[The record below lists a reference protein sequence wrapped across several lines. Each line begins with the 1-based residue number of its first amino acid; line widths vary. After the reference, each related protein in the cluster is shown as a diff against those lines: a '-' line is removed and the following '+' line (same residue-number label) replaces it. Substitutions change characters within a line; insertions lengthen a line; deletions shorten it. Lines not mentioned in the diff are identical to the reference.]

1 MVHFVKI
8 QGNITDPAQLYKRTE
23 KKDGVKTTTVFQRD
37 ASSQPKNIGEKILQ
51 KMTDLFSGVKKAK
64 NSVTLLKAAQDL
76 QNSGCIDKSY
86 NLTTQN
92 KSNKSIRLNTNFL
105 TNIANDPKMK
115 PSGQTLG
122 ELQGSKFHVS

>member
-8 QGNITDPAQLYKRTE
+8 QPNITDATQLYKKTE
-23 KKDGVKTTTVFQRD
+23 KNDGITTTTVFQRD

-76 QNSGCIDKSY
+76 QNSGHIEKSY

-92 KSNKSIRLNTNFL
+92 KYNKSIRLNTNFL
-105 TNIANDPKMK
+105 INIANDQKMK
-115 PSGQTLG
+115 PSEQTLG

>member
-8 QGNITDPAQLYKRTE
+8 QSNITDATQLYKKTE
-23 KKDGVKTTTVFQRD
+23 KNDGIKTTTVFQRD

-76 QNSGCIDKSY
+76 QNSGHIEKSY

-105 TNIANDPKMK
+105 INIANDQKMK
-115 PSGQTLG
+115 PSEQTLG

>member
-8 QGNITDPAQLYKRTE
+8 QSQITDPTQLYKKTE

-37 ASSQPKNIGEKILQ
+37 ASSLPKNIGGKILQ

-76 QNSGCIDKSY
+76 QKSKHIDEGIR
-86 NLTTQN
+86 LTTQN
-92 KSNKSIRLNTNFL
+92 PSNKSVRLNTNVL
-105 TNIANDPKMK
+105 IHIANHEKIK
-115 PSGQTLG
+115 STGENIG
-122 ELQGSKFHVS
+122 ELQGSNFHVS

>member
-8 QGNITDPAQLYKRTE
+8 PTEITDLNQLYTKTE
-23 KKDGVKTTTVFQRD
+23 KNDGVKTTTVFQRD

-76 QNSGCIDKSY
+76 QNSGHIQKNF
-86 NLTTQN
+86 NLTKQN
-92 KSNKSIRLNTNFL
+92 LSNKSVRLNTDVL
-105 TNIANDPKMK
+105 IHIAKHEQMKSSEAKM
-115 PSGQTLG
+115 G